1 MNSYGRDQI
10 VSRIFYRYSIT
21 FRIKLIRTTSISVE
35 LYKYRRYLVCPIT
48 SSYTFCSDFL
58 LTNMSCISM
67 ELTYDQF
74 SMLINRFI
82 KLRLSRACCYVC
94 RLRPCLIIVYKAEAY
109 PHEAPP
115 LSVGS

>member
-1 MNSYGRDQI
+1 MTRAPGLHAFLWFGN
-10 VSRIFYRYSIT
+10 
-21 FRIKLIRTTSISVE
+21 
-35 LYKYRRYLVCPIT
+35 VCPIT
-48 SSYTFCSDFL
+48 SSYAFCSDFL
-58 LTNMSCISM
+58 LTNMSYISM

-82 KLRLSRACCYVC
+82 KLRLSRTCCYVC

-115 LSVGS
+115 LSVFPAVEHYVLKNVNN